1 MLLFTL
7 EEFQVYRRA
16 GQLEIVLAPPSSLQ
30 RSEMFIDAGKLEIV
44 LAPPSS
50 LLQGSDKSQL

>member
-16 GQLEIVLAPPSSLQ
+16 GQLEIVLAPPSSL
-30 RSEMFIDAGKLEIV
+30 
-44 LAPPSS
+44 
-50 LLQGSDKSQL
+50 LQGADKSQL